1 MRRREDTG
9 PQRRGAR
16 CARDQRRRRA
26 CRKGSQ
32 PCPPGRGS
40 TSARARRAYNGSSP
54 SVIRKQAR
62 QNVYQ
67 SIERDAARAARRYRR
82 KVGASG
88 SPVLASSQRRC
99 LGWFKE
105 AGSSTTTNRGGPN
118 PSELRAQAR
127 RGRLIS
133 DAAVATVRAG
143 ASTQPHGPPGAAGAW
158 RPLRGLREQDEAAA
172 RPAAL
177 LGLRRPA
184 VAAPAA
190 AVARYARVRAARDRR
205 GRAAQRRGQTA
216 DALPK
221 RSRTP
226 RSRQGSRG
234 SRPSTATV
242 PEDAE
247 LPPQQWPFAVFYQR
261 PLTCER
267 VACVDGVDAMPRR
280 PHAVDVA
287 SRRCRVASTP
297 STGEYA

>member
-1 MRRREDTG
+1 MPAGEHD
-9 PQRRGAR
+9 
-16 CARDQRRRRA
+16 
-26 CRKGSQ
+26 
-32 PCPPGRGS
+32 
-40 TSARARRAYNGSSP
+40 ARARRAYNGSSP

-88 SPVLASSQRRC
+88 SPVLASSQSAAALAGLRR
-99 LGWFKE
+99 LE
-105 AGSSTTTNRGGPN
+105 ALRRLTEADPTPRN
-118 PSELRAQAR
+118 SELKHDEDALLATRQLLRYAPEPPQATA
-127 RGRLIS
+127 L
-133 DAAVATVRAG
+133 
-143 ASTQPHGPPGAAGAW
+143 P
-158 RPLRGLREQDEAAA
+158 A
-172 RPAAL
+172 RPARDKTRFEAFENRTKQL
-177 LGLRRPA
+177 HGRPRYSVYDDPPSRHQRRPSRGTPGSGRRVTV
-184 VAAPAA
+184 VAAPHSGAGK
-190 AVARYARVRAARDRR
+190 RR
-205 GRAAQRRGQTA
+205 T
-216 DALPK
+216 PSK

-267 VACVDGVDAMPRR
+267 VYACVDGVDAMPRR

>member
-1 MRRREDTG
+1 M
-9 PQRRGAR
+9 
-16 CARDQRRRRA
+16 
-26 CRKGSQ
+26 Q
-32 PCPPGRGS
+32 P
-40 TSARARRAYNGSSP
+40 ARAPGGRQTRAYNGSSP
-54 SVIRKQAR
+54 SIIRKQAR

-88 SPVLASSQRRC
+88 SPVLASSQSAAALAGLRR
-99 LGWFKE
+99 LE
-105 AGSSTTTNRGGPN
+105 ALRRLTEADPVHLPT
-118 PSELRAQAR
+118 SELKHDEDALLATRQLLRYAPEPPQATA
-127 RGRLIS
+127 L
-133 DAAVATVRAG
+133 
-143 ASTQPHGPPGAAGAW
+143 P
-158 RPLRGLREQDEAAA
+158 A
-172 RPAAL
+172 RPARDKTRFEAFENRTKQL
-177 LGLRRPA
+177 HGRPRYSVYDDPPSRHQRRPSRGTPGSGRRVTV
-184 VAAPAA
+184 VAAPHSGAGK
-190 AVARYARVRAARDRR
+190 RR
-205 GRAAQRRGQTA
+205 T
-216 DALPK
+216 PSK

-267 VACVDGVDAMPRR
+267 VYACVDGVDAMPRR